1 MHVFEDIKRLISVG
15 IMGICI
21 CNIFSAK
28 GMSKVI
34 EIKVI
39 LKTKCQKKK
48 FSFKA
53 KINQQPKNEK
63 KETQHIV
70 ILKQNYY
77 KD

>member
-1 MHVFEDIKRLISVG
+1 
-15 IMGICI
+15 
-21 CNIFSAK
+21 
-28 GMSKVI
+28 MSKVI

-53 KINQQPKNEK
+53 NINQQPKNEK